1 MRRQYQG
8 IRTIQ
13 YLHKYTTT
21 QSTNMTIIS
30 KKQVSSYLT
39 SCFSLGA
46 DEFINCD
53 LKGILHF
60 HSSFSLSPAEKL
72 LFLSQPMWTFLRVT
86 KSCWENFESGLVCDF
101 RQATIYTIF
110 TRPHTTLSRFIGCQH
125 VIICFCYVS
134 KRVTLSFVSIS
145 SSYLLW
151 VPSCRTVSNDIL
163 RVSCFWSCA
172 TASSELSPLKQEKF
186 EHYYEVFLA
195 LQIWYKNVNIMS
207 WASTESK

>member
-86 KSCWENFESGLVCDF
+86 KSCWENFESGLVCDLWF
-101 RQATIYTIF
+101 QASNHLYNF
-110 TRPHTTLSRFIGCQH
+110 HSAPHHLVQIHRLSTCYYLFLL
-125 VIICFCYVS
+125 CFKESHPVFCFDIVF
-134 KRVTLSFVSIS
+134 LPFVSPLLQDGFKWYFEGVLLLELCHCIFRTHAAKTRKIWT
-145 SSYLLW
+145 LLW
-151 VPSCRTVSNDIL
+151 GFSRPADMV
-163 RVSCFWSCA
+163 
-172 TASSELSPLKQEKF
+172 
-186 EHYYEVFLA
+186 
-195 LQIWYKNVNIMS
+195 
-207 WASTESK
+207 